1 MPTIRKSSRPSG
13 ERGIRLS
20 KRRKQKFISL
30 NFKMTIVVLIGIAL
44 ALGMYLFCSW
54 FTGYVTQIRYL
65 SDEAVS
71 QNVGEAY
78 DSLERF
84 IRRGNVKAT
93 DSKAL
98 TRWIKD
104 QDYTYFFVYD
114 NYKTIFEAGW
124 WVNADSAAPDSAL
137 KNEESTLYENVYT
150 DERHRIDEETFTTD
164 VNNRIIEF
172 ADGKYYVFIDVYKE
186 QHWQDIMEL
195 VTLILCFLTLLITIL
210 LYNGSTLK
218 RVGRLAA
225 EVRQVSDGKLDNTIH
240 AIHNDEIGM
249 LAASVD
255 DMRNS
260 IIQKHQNEKEAWDAN
275 TQLITAMSHDIR
287 TPLTSMIGYLDII
300 EGKKY
305 DSEEQMEKYI
315 HSCREKAFQLKDLSD
330 QLFRYFLVF
339 GNHESEKELESLD
352 ASILFQQLLA
362 EHSAEIISYGYKV
375 DLLFTIPTVNVRT
388 DISNLKRLFDNIFSN
403 IMKYATKKKPVSI
416 RAEFDGEGIEIEI
429 RNGIWEQSRKV
440 ESTHIGMKTCQ
451 RICEDLKGEFSYEE
465 VGDDFVVDIWFPAVP
480 AEEEPESET
489 ADDGNPISEEHQN

>member
-1 MPTIRKSSRPSG
+1 
-13 ERGIRLS
+13 
-20 KRRKQKFISL
+20 
-30 NFKMTIVVLIGIAL
+30 
-44 ALGMYLFCSW
+44 
-54 FTGYVTQIRYL
+54 
-65 SDEAVS
+65 
-71 QNVGEAY
+71 
-78 DSLERF
+78 
-84 IRRGNVKAT
+84 
-93 DSKAL
+93 
-98 TRWIKD
+98 
-104 QDYTYFFVYD
+104 
-114 NYKTIFEAGW
+114 
-124 WVNADSAAPDSAL
+124 
-137 KNEESTLYENVYT
+137 
-150 DERHRIDEETFTTD
+150 
-164 VNNRIIEF
+164 
-172 ADGKYYVFIDVYKE
+172 
-186 QHWQDIMEL
+186 MEL

-416 RAEFDGEGIEIEI
+416 KAEFDGEGIEIEI